1 MARYRLIG
9 KHYLAVEG
17 SEWEQVEVNLLNG
30 RQMRHR
36 YKVPRYLDVSD
47 SSDHNYPDEIIISTK
62 ADPAFPRDYI
72 VDMKYPNLDVEPLDD
87 EARTLL
93 EKVQAMGSDP
103 IESLPSN
110 GQTFSEVLLEK
121 LTRQLDTLTTRQ
133 GIPQAASTDR
143 VSELEKQI
151 EELKAMIMG
160 KTIAEDKVEY
170 EPLPELPLEPAKPQS
185 LSIGAK

>member
-17 SEWEQVEVNLLNG
+17 SEWEQVEVDLNTG
-30 RQMRHR
+30 AQARKR
-36 YKVPRYLDVSD
+36 YAVPKYLDVDD
-47 SSDHNYPDEIIISTK
+47 SKCHNYPGEIIVSTK
-62 ADPAFPRDYI
+62 RDPTFPRDLFI
-72 VDMKYPNLDVEPLDD
+72 GNVLPNLDMEALDD
-87 EARTLL
+87 EAREALTR
-93 EKVQAMGSDP
+93 VQSMGEHP
-103 IESLPSN
+103 IDSLPAN
-110 GQTFSEVLLEK
+110 GQTFSDVLLEK
-121 LTRQLDTLTTRQ
+121 LTRQLDDLTTRGSAPSRQ
-133 GIPQAASTDR
+133 DDSR
-143 VSELEKQI
+143 VSALEAQI